1 MGNGVHC
8 IAILMLYNRN
18 LPTIPNINDHISCTN
33 ITQEIYMVI
42 TRCGHNTEFSE
53 GDSYFKLIV

>member
-1 MGNGVHC
+1 
-8 IAILMLYNRN
+8 MLYNRN

-53 GDSYFKLIV
+53 GDSYFKLIVW